1 MTSVVIYTADVGG
14 YDEVWEPV
22 PQWGG
27 MDVSFVRFDD
37 QPRPM
42 SGLPLW
48 EMRPS
53 IHHPTLLDNIGNDR
67 LTGRWYKTHPHVLFP
82 DADLTIWVDSCI
94 EVVSD
99 RFARDV
105 AGTITRGWSY
115 GAIEHPDR
123 DNVWDE
129 IEAAETLGKYAGNSH
144 REMVE
149 EFDAIVPLATAS
161 LWAMTILA
169 RRNEEEA
176 RVVDAWV
183 WSETLRWSGASVTAL
198 DQLILPFVLEATR
211 ETVGI
216 LALEPPHPTNPY
228 EYGSLWDNA
237 WFNRHPHRRE
247 T

>member
-1 MTSVVIYTADVGG
+1 MTSVVIYTADLGSF
-14 YDEVWEPV
+14 DQVWEPV
-22 PQWGG
+22 RQEGV
-27 MDVSFVRFDD
+27 DVSYVRFGDEAAATD
-37 QPRPM
+37 
-42 SGLPLW
+42 SLW
-48 EMRPS
+48 GSYPADR
-53 IHHPTLLDNIGNDR
+53 HPGLLDAIGNSR
-67 LTGRWYKTHPHVLFP
+67 LTARWYKTHPHVLFP

-94 EVVSD
+94 EVTSP

-129 IEAAETLGKYAGNSH
+129 IEAAETLAKYAGNSH

-149 EFDAIVPLATAS
+149 EFDGVVSLQGAT

-183 WSETLRWSGASVTAL
+183 WAETLRWSTRTVTAL

-216 LALEPPHPTNPY
+216 LALEPPHPSNPY
-228 EYGSLWDNA
+228 EYGNLWANA
-237 WFNRHPHRRE
+237 WFRRHPHQKD